1 MDELPVL
8 AGSAKRHAGKVR
20 FLGISWDRFGG
31 ERHGADTL
39 STVAET
45 ASSAGVPYGTLV
57 FTGEPEDLFEGLSL
71 EARSIPQTFV
81 YDASGKEVARFGE
94 EVEAAALEEAIG
106 RAKRA
111 PSR

>member
-8 AGSAKRHAGKVR
+8 AGSARRHDGDVV

-31 ERHGADTL
+31 DGPEADLL

-45 ASSAGVPYGTLV
+45 AASARIPYETLV
-57 FTGEPEDLFEGLSL
+57 FTGEPEELYEALSL
-71 EARSIPQTFV
+71 EERSIPQTFV
-81 YDASGKEVARFGE
+81 YDASGREVARFEGE
-94 EVEAAALEEAIG
+94 VDERELEEAVG

-111 PSR
+111 PSG